1 MYTQIV
7 VIHKICEHF
16 SALIHDFNHSTSN
29 TKHMANHKLI
39 YCLLFPLIS
48 RLIIDLFF
56 RLILWNF
63 SALTFQGFS
72 WENNG
77 MQWSPHNQGSL
88 IKNMPP
94 WLIPKN
100 YKSKWSWLS
109 SFYFFFF
116 FRLNTGG
123 IDFIFFCIFSRN
135 SIFISKESIEQT
147 KPEFTKVKKN
157 KKQKRIQWKIDNVA
171 CIHDAVELSA
181 KFPFLY

>member
-1 MYTQIV
+1 MYVYTHIV

-39 YCLLFPLIS
+39 YCLPLPLIS

-63 SALTFQGFS
+63 STLKHFKVS
-72 WENNG
+72 LWENNG

-109 SFYFFFF
+109 SFYFFVF

-123 IDFIFFCIFSRN
+123 IDFIIFFLYFL
-135 SIFISKESIEQT
+135 
-147 KPEFTKVKKN
+147 KKFDLYL
-157 KKQKRIQWKIDNVA
+157 KRIHRTNKTWI
-171 CIHDAVELSA
+171 
-181 KFPFLY
+181 Y